1 MAHKS
6 GCILLLAALAAAPAM
21 ALDDAEVREMQ
32 KICEE
37 KRQEAL
43 APIRE
48 QKALCEEKRQ
58 EALAPIREQKA
69 QACIEQQ
76 LRKPDHCK
84 RYYRTYGNVTPG
96 PSGAPQQGYFYD
108 LPECQAWLEARE
120 ALRVSR
126 SRP

>member
-1 MAHKS
+1 MKMVLKPGS
-6 GCILLLAALAAAPAM
+6 ILLLAALTAAPAL
-21 ALDDAEVREMQ
+21 ALDDEDVRELQ
-32 KICEE
+32 KVCEE
-37 KRQEAL
+37 KRQV
-43 APIRE
+43 
-48 QKALCEEKRQ
+48 
-58 EALAPIREQKA
+58 ALAPIREQKA